1 MPFGHFVN
9 QFQFWVSIGE
19 SQNLE
24 PRLVNFK
31 RPTTIYPHD
40 FDGAPAPFNSRQM
53 LVSLVVNDFGSGD
66 NQTGLNVFDVQIKK
80 SAEVSVIGK
89 SLMFWDITG
98 SSSLFAK

>member
-1 MPFGHFVN
+1 
-9 QFQFWVSIGE
+9 
-19 SQNLE
+19 
-24 PRLVNFK
+24 
-31 RPTTIYPHD
+31 
-40 FDGAPAPFNSRQM
+40 M